1 MGKKITIKDIA
12 RELNIA
18 YSTVSRALNNNG
30 GISSERRRLI
40 LQKAREMGYEPN
52 LSARQ
57 LRGGSS
63 NTIGLIVPRINRVFF
78 SNVIHGVETIAR
90 SKSFNVIICQSNE
103 TLAGESESIRTLLK
117 NNVAGILM
125 SLSKETE
132 TPGLHK
138 EILKRNIPFVMF
150 DRVFRSLEVNKVL
163 NDNLQGAYAV
173 IQHMIE
179 QGYSKILHL
188 TGPLTINIY
197 KERTDG
203 FKEALRNHGLPV
215 QPEYIIE
222 KVITKEQG
230 YEEIRKRLK
239 SGFPFDAIF
248 SAGDF
253 SAQGALLCLRDM
265 EIKVPDQVGLA
276 GFANEPFTEL
286 INMTTVDQHST
297 EMGKSAARLLF
308 EEIDEGSVGQ
318 LKKEVVIKPELII
331 RNSTLKNN
339 YQ

>member
-1 MGKKITIKDIA
+1 
-12 RELNIA
+12 
-18 YSTVSRALNNNG
+18 
-30 GISSERRRLI
+30 
-40 LQKAREMGYEPN
+40 
-52 LSARQ
+52 
-57 LRGGSS
+57 
-63 NTIGLIVPRINRVFF
+63 
-78 SNVIHGVETIAR
+78 
-90 SKSFNVIICQSNE
+90 
-103 TLAGESESIRTLLK
+103 
-117 NNVAGILM
+117 
-125 SLSKETE
+125 

-179 QGYSKILHL
+179 QGYSEILHL

-276 GFANEPFTEL
+276 GFANEPFTAFL
-286 INMTTVDQHST
+286 APSLTTVDQRGT
-297 EMGKSAARLLF
+297 EMGGMVADMFLNCEEKKSLSRECEKMVL
-308 EEIDEGSVGQ
+308 
-318 LKKEVVIKPELII
+318 KPELII
-331 RNSTLKNN
+331 RNSSLLNR
-339 YQ
+339 